1 MCMCLVCL
9 YTRRV
14 QDASLALYLN
24 FSLSFW
30 ICRKSTCR
38 IHCSSAAV
46 RARMCV
52 GGFESLILASA
63 QGHLE
68 RLHETKDINNGSTY

>member
-1 MCMCLVCL
+1 MHYFTLCIVQLYYVNNLLLCALDVSMCMCLVCL
-9 YTRRV
+9 YTQRV
-14 QDASLALYLN
+14 QAASLALYLN

-38 IHCSSAAV
+38 IHCLSAAV

-52 GGFESLILASA
+52 GGFES
-63 QGHLE
+63 
-68 RLHETKDINNGSTY
+68 

>member
-9 YTRRV
+9 YTQRV
-14 QDASLALYLN
+14 HAASLALYLN

-30 ICRKSTCR
+30 ICRKSTCK
-38 IHCSSAAV
+38 IHCFSAAV

-52 GGFESLILASA
+52 GGFESLIL
-63 QGHLE
+63 E